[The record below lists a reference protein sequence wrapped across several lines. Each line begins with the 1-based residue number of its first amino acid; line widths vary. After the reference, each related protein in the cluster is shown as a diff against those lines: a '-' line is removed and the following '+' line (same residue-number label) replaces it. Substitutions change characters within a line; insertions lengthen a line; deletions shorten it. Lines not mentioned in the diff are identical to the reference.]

1 MSHTTHFDDCG
12 CLTARYEA
20 RIAELEQRE
29 REFDKLHAV
38 QVARVEILIGEKA
51 TLEAELSGV
60 RQASATELAHA
71 YAHAATL
78 RDALEKIAARGCHRV
93 NDTSGHSDVYD
104 AHEANVNEACEA
116 LEATPAAS
124 LAAHSQEVWD
134 RGWEE
139 GRRFAATNLAAH
151 DAEVLER
158 AAAVADDY
166 DGDGVSKSGQY
177 TQLGDGALTRSD
189 IARAIRAL
197 AAQEVKP

>member
-71 YAHAATL
+71 YAHAKTL
-78 RDALEKIAARGCHRV
+78 RDALAIIHDGHGGGAAFIAG
-93 NDTSGHSDVYD
+93 
-104 AHEANVNEACEA
+104 EA
-116 LEATPAAS
+116 LAQTPAAS
-124 LAAHSQEVWD
+124 LRSHDAEVWEKAWKC
-134 RGWEE
+134 GHE
-139 GRRFAATNLAAH
+139 AAFTKH

-158 AAAVADDY
+158 AARAVVEGRSCKAQHPFQP
-166 DGDGVSKSGQY
+166 GECEECHWF
-177 TQLGDGALTRSD
+177 DGAANSARS
-189 IARAIRAL
+189 AL

>member
-71 YAHAATL
+71 YAHAKTL
-78 RDALEKIAARGCHRV
+78 RDALAIIHDGHGGGAAFIAG
-93 NDTSGHSDVYD
+93 
-104 AHEANVNEACEA
+104 EA
-116 LEATPAAS
+116 LAQTPAAT
-124 LAAHSQEVWD
+124 LAAHRKS
-134 RGWEE
+134 
-139 GRRFAATNLAAH
+139 
-151 DAEVLER
+151 VLEE
-158 AAAVADDY
+158 AAIICESRDCRGCADNIRNPSPH
-166 DGDGVSKSGQY
+166 G
-177 TQLGDGALTRSD
+177 
-189 IARAIRAL
+189 IPRAL
-197 AAQEVKP
+197 AAQAQAATHSELEVKP